1 MRRIAGDQGEREA
14 GALTFALKIRWLVLL
29 LALGVGLS
37 GGWLFTQMKSEL
49 SPTEDRGTIIINGNA
64 PEGASFGFTQR
75 YASQAEEL
83 LAQVPELQS
92 YLMIVGSGD
101 VTQR

>member
-1 MRRIAGDQGEREA
+1 MACKEISLWTKLPAPV
-14 GALTFALKIRWLVLL
+14 K
-29 LALGVGLS
+29 
-37 GGWLFTQMKSEL
+37 
-49 SPTEDRGTIIINGNA
+49 PHRGTIIINGNA

-83 LAQVPELQS
+83 LAQVPELRS

-101 VTQR
+101 VTQFLSFARLKDWSERDVKQQQVVQQQEYWPVKF